1 MGRGFKSRLCCGLG
15 RVAQLGRAMNKF
27 LQTLVACVRR
37 PFRANAN
44 KITSVLGV
52 RIPAALPNARHLV
65 VLVAHLFG
73 IAADAVG
80 ITFPKTVMRV
90 QIAPLPPKRSVV

>member
-1 MGRGFKSRLCCGLG
+1 MDFFKTLLPNAPPFSGECKQDYIGSRGSNPR
-15 RVAQLGRAMNKF
+15 RVE
-27 LQTLVACVRR
+27 
-37 PFRANAN
+37 
-44 KITSVLGV
+44 
-52 RIPAALPNARHLV
+52 NARHLV